1 VSDPGAYLRAHET
14 AAPMAKSATGPLVG
28 IRIIDFTRALAGPF
42 CTMLLADLG
51 ADVIK
56 VEPPE
61 GDFSRFSEPF
71 PEGDTEQA
79 FGGYFA
85 SINRNKRG
93 VVVDLKERAERERVL
108 ALIDTAD
115 AVVENFRVGIMDRL
129 GLGYETVHER
139 NPRLVYAAIRGFG
152 DPRTGESPYA
162 EWPAY
167 DVVAQAMGGIVSMT
181 GTDQGQVLKVGASIG
196 DLYPGTMAALG
207 IVSALLHAKSTGQ
220 GQFLDVSMYDAVT
233 ALCEA
238 AVYRYT
244 YAGTVTKPTGNSH
257 PQLAPFDVYRTKDG
271 HCAIA
276 APTQNHWALL
286 CAAIERTELIYDP
299 RTLSNKDRVLNAVF
313 VKDVIST
320 WTAERTTAQ
329 IVDELGGS
337 VPVGP
342 VNDAAALFS
351 DPHLAARGMLVAVD
365 HPGSP
370 RKVVLPNSPIHL
382 TETPSGIYRRPP
394 KLGEHNE
401 EVFAELETRLAPQ
414 TEPKEPS

>member
-1 VSDPGAYLRAHET
+1 MNDPGAYLRAHEH
-14 AAPMAKSATGPLVG
+14 AAPMANSATGPLVG

-71 PEGDTEQA
+71 PEDDDEKA

-93 VVVDLKERAERERVL
+93 VMVDLKELPERDRIL

-129 GLGYETVHER
+129 GLGYDALHER
-139 NPRLVYAAIRGFG
+139 NPRLIYAAIRGFG

-162 EWPAY
+162 DWPAY

-181 GTDQGQVLKVGASIG
+181 GTDEGQVLKVGASIG
-196 DLYPGTMAALG
+196 DLYPGTIAALG
-207 IVSALLHAKSTGQ
+207 IVSALLHAKTTGR

-257 PQLAPFDVYRTKDG
+257 PQLAPFDVYKTADSY
-271 HCAIA
+271 CAIA

-286 CAAIERTELIYDP
+286 CAAIERTDLIYDP
-299 RTLSNKDRVLNAVF
+299 RTLSNKDRVLNAEF
-313 VKDVIST
+313 VKSTISR
-320 WTAERTTAQ
+320 WTAERTTTR
-329 IVDELGGS
+329 IVEELGGS

-342 VNDAAALFS
+342 VNDAADLFS
-351 DPHLAARGMLVAVD
+351 DPHLAARNMLVAVD
-365 HPGSP
+365 HPGSA

-382 TETPSGIYRRPP
+382 SETPSGIYRRPP
-394 KLGEHNE
+394 KLGEHND
-401 EVFAELETRLAPQ
+401 EVCAELESRTAPNFESEE
-414 TEPKEPS
+414 TP

>member
-1 VSDPGAYLRAHET
+1 MSDPRAYLTAHER
-14 AAPMAKSATGPLVG
+14 AAPMAPAPTGPLAG
-28 IRIIDFTRALAGPF
+28 IRIIDLTRALAGPF

-61 GDFSRFSEPF
+61 GDFSRFSEPY
-71 PEGDTEQA
+71 PEGDSEKA

-93 VVVDLKERAERERVL
+93 VMLDLKAPGALDSLLE
-108 ALIDTAD
+108 LIDGAD

-129 GLGYETVHER
+129 GLSYETLRAR

-152 DPRTGESPYA
+152 DPRTGASPYA

-181 GTDQGQVLKVGASIG
+181 GTDDGQVLKVGASVG

-207 IVSALLHAKSTGQ
+207 IVSALLHAKLTGE
-220 GQFLDVSMYDAVT
+220 GQFLDVSMYDAIT

-244 YAGTVTKPTGNSH
+244 YAGIVTKPTGNSH
-257 PQLAPFDVYRTKDG
+257 PQLTPFDVYPTADG
-271 HCAIA
+271 FCAIA

-286 CAAIERTELIYDP
+286 CAAIERADLIHDP
-299 RTLSNKDRVLNAVF
+299 RTVSNKDRVQNAGF
-313 VKDVIST
+313 VKETVGA
-320 WTAERTTAQ
+320 WTAARTTAQ
-329 IVDELGGS
+329 VVAELSGS

-342 VNDAAALFS
+342 VNNAEALFN
-351 DPHLAARGMLVAVD
+351 DPHLKARNMLVAVD

-370 RKVVLPNSPIHL
+370 RPVVLPNSPIHFSA
-382 TETPSGIYRRPP
+382 TPSGIYRRPP
-394 KLGEHNE
+394 KLGEHND
-401 EVFAELETRLAPQ
+401 EVFAELRSQENP
-414 TEPKEPS
+414 

>member
-1 VSDPGAYLRAHET
+1 M
-14 AAPMAKSATGPLVG
+14 AAGPTGPLSG

-51 ADVIK
+51 ADVVK

-93 VVVDLKERAERERVL
+93 VMLDLKQPGDRDRVL

-115 AVVENFRVGIMDRL
+115 AVVENFRVGIMEKL
-129 GLGYETVHER
+129 GLGYEALHAR
-139 NPRLVYAAIRGFG
+139 NPQLVYAAIRGFG
-152 DPRTGESPYA
+152 DPRTGASPYA
-162 EWPAY
+162 EWPSY

-181 GTDQGQVLKVGASIG
+181 GTEDGQVLKVGASVG
-196 DLYPGTMAALG
+196 DLYPGTIAALG
-207 IVSALLHAKSTGQ
+207 IVSALLHAKATGE
-220 GQFLDVSMYDAVT
+220 GQFLDVGMVDAVT

-244 YAGTVTKPTGNSH
+244 YAGIVTKPLGNSH
-257 PQLAPFDVYRTKDG
+257 PQLAPFDVYQTANG
-271 HCAIA
+271 YCAIA

-286 CAAIERTELIYDP
+286 CAHLERPDLIYDE
-299 RTLSNKDRVLNAVF
+299 RTVSNKDRVRNAAF
-313 VKDVIST
+313 VKDVVGS
-320 WTAERTTAQ
+320 WTRARTTAE
-329 IVDELGGS
+329 IIETLGGA

-342 VNDAAALFS
+342 VNDAEALFN
-351 DPHLAARGMLVAVD
+351 DPHLRARNMLVAVD
-365 HPGSP
+365 HPGSDRP
-370 RKVVLPNSPIHL
+370 VVLPNSPIHL
-382 TETPSGIYRRPP
+382 TKTPTGIYRRPP
-394 KLGEHNE
+394 KLGEHNN
-401 EVFAELETRLAPQ
+401 EVFAELDNQEHA
-414 TEPKEPS
+414 